1 MLNLDKEKLA
11 LLSWLYK
18 NDQRSYQNTRKVQKF
33 LFFYE
38 IFSKIVGESY
48 ELGNFKIWLH
58 GPVDSYVYGD
68 YTYRQPE
75 LIRAIESNKT
85 HESVQEE
92 IAKKADFLVQIL
104 NTEEISNLTHEF
116 DLWKTPAASF
126 EHYEQ
131 KNISLNEKHFSHTD
145 ELMAEEL
152 FAMYDEKMIENSTV
166 IHTFGKHF
174 VLTNDDA
181 NNLTEDQQSI
191 LDGLSF
197 DENLQNPVFVEIDED
212 GALIID

>member
-1 MLNLDKEKLA
+1 MLNLSDEKLS
-11 LLSWLYK
+11 LITWLYD

-38 IFSKIVGESY
+38 MFSKIMGESY

-75 LIRAIESNKT
+75 LKQAIENNKGY
-85 HESVQEE
+85 ESVQLE

-104 NTEEISNLTHEF
+104 NTEEISSLTHEF
-116 DLWKTPAASF
+116 DLWKTPASDSSNF
-126 EHYEQ
+126 EH
-131 KNISLNEKHFSHTD
+131 KNVPLNENHFSHTD
-145 ELMAEEL
+145 ELMIKEL
-152 FAMYDEKMIENSTV
+152 FFMYSEEMIENSTV

-174 VLTNDDA
+174 VMAKDDA
-181 NNLTEDQQSI
+181 NKLTEDQQSI

-197 DENLQNPVFVEIDED
+197 DESLQNPVFVEIDSD